1 MFWKLDMT
9 MSDEVI
15 WKILH
20 SINMTKRN
28 GMCIKIKD
36 IVSYMVT
43 CRQILA
49 TCRNP
54 SKKKVIENTQ
64 QVSIFNSNVKQ
75 TRLKQ

>member
-1 MFWKLDMT
+1 MT
-9 MSDEVI
+9 VSDKVI
-15 WKILH
+15 WKIPY
-20 SINMTKRN
+20 SFNMAERK

-49 TCRNP
+49 TCRKP